1 MANTTIFNVDT
12 VCYKWNCSLPYS
24 KHCSNILLSE
34 LRNIC
39 HLNLLVTDKLKVTF
53 TYLTKTS
60 TFHFSNYRSKK
71 FWELPLLLGKS
82 KIQRSPMDL
91 WFPISNDVKVR
102 LFLVLSVF
110 FARATQYPLDRKS
123 VV

>member
-1 MANTTIFNVDT
+1 M
-12 VCYKWNCSLPYS
+12 Y
-24 KHCSNILLSE
+24 
-34 LRNIC
+34 C

-71 FWELPLLLGKS
+71 FRELPLLLGKS
-82 KIQRSPMDL
+82 KIQRFPMDL

-102 LFLVLSVF
+102 LFLVPSIF
-110 FARATQYPLDRKS
+110 FARATRYPFTQNDGTSFDNAQSIFQFRVDPGTQPSQSARSEKS
-123 VV
+123 DSVSVG